1 MNRPSSIYAG
11 VITLLASACFMLSA
25 PAGNAG
31 DAPEFETLRA
41 QYIKAVEANSPE
53 AVGKLVTDDFV
64 MLQPNKKGPD
74 TYGRKSYVNY
84 RKSLNTTE
92 RLEVEPEAV
101 VRCGTEMAFEFGK
114 EYMDLQSPH
123 INYSTM
129 TRYAKVLRRDPDQ
142 GWRYARAVMA
152 IDEYSYQAPP
162 TPGMITNN
170 GYATWEPRQQTGKAA
185 AEAEIIRQSIAQTK
199 LMADTE
205 STGFNKLDSMAVAD
219 ESTGPSLGYGTQWEI
234 RGMEEYQML
243 EEADKAFMLDDL
255 RKIVEEIYVC
265 DADTAYVFGQDVASG
280 ANLVTGERTIE
291 SSDFFYIFSKQEGVW
306 KLGPMA
312 VTYTEM

>member
-1 MNRPSSIYAG
+1 MNRQSSIYSG
-11 VITLLASACFMLSA
+11 VVTLLVTGCIMLSA
-25 PAGNAG
+25 QADGVG
-31 DAPEFETLRA
+31 DTPEFEALRA
-41 QYIKAVEANSPE
+41 RYINAVEANSPE

-84 RKSLNTTE
+84 RKSLNITE
-92 RLEVEPEAV
+92 KLEIEPEVV
-101 VRCGTEMAFEFGK
+101 VRCGADTAFEFGK
-114 EYMDLQSPH
+114 EYMDLKSPQK
-123 INYSTM
+123 NYSTM
-129 TRYAKVLRRDPDQ
+129 TRYAKVLMREPGK
-142 GWRYARAVMA
+142 GWRYARAIMA

-162 TPGMITNN
+162 APGLITNN
-170 GYATWEPRQQTGKAA
+170 GYATWEPRKQTGKAA
-185 AEAEIIRQSIAQTK
+185 AEAELIEQSIAQTK

-205 STGFNKLDSMAVAD
+205 STGFNKLDSMATPD
-219 ESTGPSLGYGTQWEI
+219 EATGPSLGYGTQWEI
-234 RGMEEYQML
+234 RGMEEYQTL
-243 EEADKAFMLDDL
+243 EEADKTFMLDDL

-280 ANLVTGERTIE
+280 ANLVTGERSID

-312 VTYTEM
+312 VSYTEL